1 MTEALSLYVA
11 AFVDGLV
18 QAGVAE
24 AVISPGSRSTPLAM
38 AIAGNPALRFSMH
51 IDERSAAF
59 FALGM
64 AKAKRRPVALVCTS

>member
-1 MTEALSLYVA
+1 MTNALSWYVA

-18 QAGVAE
+18 QAGVTE

-38 AIAGNPALRFSMH
+38 AMAAHSGLHFSMH

-59 FALGM
+59 LPSAWR
-64 AKAKRRPVALVCTS
+64 KRNSGRSL